1 MRHAILDSVDAG
13 EQLDCCEYDYQ
24 PFGCHR
30 YRREYQCQTCL
41 RIEHC
46 ESDEYAINGSG
57 RSECRSHE
65 KLLVCIDGRVGDKYS
80 GLHPFYTCVQC
91 GCSESC
97 HEVENEIFLRA
108 EAAFKYGTEHQ
119 EGIHIEEYVPESA
132 VHEHVCQYLPRLE
145 EWRCRVEHGEIG
157 DHEVFIYQRGD
168 EHQYVDCHEILC
180 HGRYL

>member
-1 MRHAILDSVDAG
+1 MRHTILDSVDAG

-46 ESDEYAINGSG
+46 ESDKYAVDGSG
-57 RSECRSHE
+57 RSECRGHE
-65 KLLVCIDGRVGDKYS
+65 KSLVSLGGPVCDKYS
-80 GLHPFYTCVQC
+80 GLHPFHARVQ
-91 GCSESC
+91 GHCSQSG
-97 HEVENEIFLRA
+97 HEVEYEELLRT

-119 EGIHIEEYVPESA
+119 EGIHVEEYVPESA
-132 VHEHVCQYLPRLE
+132 VHEHVRQYLPRLE
-145 EWRCRVEHGEIG
+145 EWRRRVEHGEIG
-157 DHEVFIYQRGD
+157 DHEVLIYQCGD